1 MNDREMACQELVEAV
16 TDYLEDRMSPVD
28 RDRFERH
35 LSQCR
40 GCENFVQQMRLTIVM
55 AGRLTERSIPPGA
68 RSELLR
74 AFRDWRSA

>member
-1 MNDREMACQELVEAV
+1 MNDREMACQELIEAV

-35 LSQCR
+35 LSQCQ
-40 GCENFVQQMRLTIVM
+40 GCENFLQQMRLTIEM
-55 AGRLTERSIPPGA
+55 AGRLTERSIPPAA